1 METLIYILLGIA
13 FFIFK
18 VIQESS
24 KQKQEA
30 NKKRPVNRSEP
41 FIPHDE
47 GERGR
52 ESSRQAT
59 SKHPTRTFSE
69 PREREEAV
77 IGWEELRRVLI
88 DEEKKKEISK
98 TPIKT
103 VTVKSPTKIV
113 EPVKREQPIES
124 SKRKV
129 VDRKNPYSEIL
140 SDPDSLKKAFVM
152 SEILKRR
159 EV

>member
-1 METLIYILLGIA
+1 MENLIYILLGIA

-30 NKKRPVNRSEP
+30 NKKRPVNTPEP
-41 FIPHDE
+41 FSPHDE
-47 GERGR
+47 IDRR
-52 ESSRQAT
+52 EPSRQPT
-59 SKHPTRTFSE
+59 SSEPIRPFSE
-69 PREREEAV
+69 PRQEEKATN
-77 IGWEELRRVLI
+77 WEELRRILI
-88 DEEKKKEISK
+88 EEEKKKEISK
-98 TPIKT
+98 APIKT
-103 VTVKSPTKIV
+103 VAVKPRTQSA
-113 EPVKREQPIES
+113 EPVKREQSIES
-124 SKRKV
+124 LKRKTV
-129 VDRKNPYSEIL
+129 ENNPYSEIL